1 RAEDNEVMDEMK
13 EEVFRIINRLVK
25 LYDLKI
31 DSEIDDEGSAAII
44 IEGAKSHLNP
54 AIIEELGKENIQAR
68 FQTRGADDFHF
79 YTLLRPHLKA
89 TMLALGADV
98 KPGLHDPNMTF
109 NKGALTNGVNILT
122 NVCLTLCHVERKWE

>member
-1 RAEDNEVMDEMK
+1 MDEMK
-13 EEVFRIINRLVK
+13 EEVFHIINSLEK

-31 DSEIDDEGSAAII
+31 DIEIDDEVPAAII
-44 IEGAKSHLNP
+44 NEEAESHLNQ

-68 FQTRGADDFHF
+68 LQTSGADDFHF

-98 KPGLHDPNMTF
+98 KPGLHDRSEEHTSELQSRGHLVCRLLLEKKN
-109 NKGALTNGVNILT
+109 NIKS
-122 NVCLTLCHVERKWE
+122 NIGHH